1 MPVRRSTFGLE
12 RPARPFGMKWSSVTW
27 KGKQMRIV
35 HATNGAASP
44 GSTVGVEREVAT
56 MAVGQKARGSDVMIV
71 IDRPDVFIETCQQ
84 HEIPVIVNTHLGDLP
99 PVRQGLSV
107 PDENAV
113 QDLVKILEEFRP
125 DIIHCHTTRAA
136 LMAITAGNRM
146 NIPCIATSS
155 DLQTVIEGRR
165 VLRFAALCLTKAL
178 HEELLKSD
186 VPDTDFYYVPHGTR
200 IMVPK
205 QGQETRVSHSPSLI
219 VVGSLE
225 ARKGVDTAI
234 MAMIVLRRRLGRACP
249 VLNIYGDGPERKD
262 LTEMAIML
270 ELDDIVHFHGFEP
283 EILERCPSSDV
294 LVMPSRQEMGPL
306 VVLEALSRGMPIVA
320 TDVGEVTNILP
331 DKRYG
336 RVVPRDSAIAL
347 ADAIEAVLADIS
359 DGRFNPDLL
368 IERHRSVYSIEK
380 WIERLEAAYNHV
392 LLKR

>member
-1 MPVRRSTFGLE
+1 M
-12 RPARPFGMKWSSVTW
+12 
-27 KGKQMRIV
+27 GKQMRIL
-35 HATNGAASP
+35 HATNGARSP

-71 IDRPDVFIETCQQ
+71 IDRPDVFIETCQE
-84 HEIPVIVNTHLGDLP
+84 HEIPIIVNTHLGDLP
-99 PVRQGLSV
+99 PVRQGLLT
-107 PDENAV
+107 PEENV
-113 QDLVKILEEFRP
+113 VHDLIEVLEGFRP

-136 LMAITAGNRM
+136 LVTITAGNRM
-146 NIPCIATSS
+146 NIPCIVTCS
-155 DLQTVIEGRR
+155 DLRTIIEGRR
-165 VLRFAALCLTKAL
+165 VLRFAALCLNKAL
-178 HEELLKSD
+178 HEELLKSE

-200 IMVPK
+200 IMVPT
-205 QGQETRVSHSPSLI
+205 QEQKTGVSHSPSLI

-225 ARKGVDTAI
+225 TRKGVDIAI

-262 LTEMAIML
+262 LTEMAAVL
-270 ELDDIVHFHGFEP
+270 ELNDIVHFHGFEP

-294 LVMPSRQEMGPL
+294 LVMPSRQEVGPL

-331 DKRYG
+331 DVRYG
-336 RVVPRDSAIAL
+336 RVIPRDSAIAL
-347 ADAIEAVLADIS
+347 ADAIEALLVDIA

-380 WIERLEAAYNHV
+380 WIERLEAAYNQV
-392 LLKR
+392 LLNNASYRGMGSRDDQQQAM